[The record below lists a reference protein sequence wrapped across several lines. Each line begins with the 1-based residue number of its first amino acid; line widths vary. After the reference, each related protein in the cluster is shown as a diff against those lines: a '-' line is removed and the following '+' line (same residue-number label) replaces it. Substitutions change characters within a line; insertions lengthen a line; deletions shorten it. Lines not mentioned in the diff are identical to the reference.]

1 MGRSRRDRRAR
12 ALGAVVGGAAGLLV
26 GAPLAG
32 ASMGAAAAGGAQ
44 RAAAVHRQDH
54 PERQPERRP
63 VPHVRLSAPMED
75 AALAALFM
83 FSLWAR
89 LVR

>member
-1 MGRSRRDRRAR
+1 MGRDRRAR

-32 ASMGAAAAGGAQ
+32 ASMGAAAAGGAK
-44 RAAAVHRQDH
+44 RAAAVYQEDH
-54 PERQPERRP
+54 PERRAKRRP
-63 VPHVRLSAPMED
+63 APRVRLSAPLED
-75 AALAALFM
+75 AALASLFLV
-83 FSLWAR
+83 SLWAR